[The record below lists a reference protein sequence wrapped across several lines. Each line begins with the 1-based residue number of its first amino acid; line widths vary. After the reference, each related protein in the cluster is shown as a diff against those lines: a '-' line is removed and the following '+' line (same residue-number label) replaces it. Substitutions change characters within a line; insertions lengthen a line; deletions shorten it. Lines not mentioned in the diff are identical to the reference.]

1 MNEKLVHESRVNI
14 RFNEVDVLGI
24 VWHGHYIKYF
34 EDGRED
40 FGRKYGLGYMDF
52 YRKGF
57 LVPIVS
63 IQCDYK
69 RPLVYG
75 DELTIRTIYEPSDAA
90 KLIFHYFIY
99 RNNEKELV
107 AQGKSVQVFLSA
119 NDQQLQI
126 INPPFFESWKLQ
138 NLG

>member
-1 MNEKLVHESRVNI
+1 
-14 RFNEVDVLGI
+14 VDVLGI

-52 YRKGF
+52 YREGF

-69 RPLVYG
+69 RPLIYG
-75 DELTIRTIYEPSDAA
+75 DELNIRTVYEPSDAA

-99 RNNEKELV
+99 RNNEQELV
-107 AQGKSVQVFLSA
+107 AQGKSVQVFLSRA
-119 NDQQLQI
+119 DQQLQI
-126 INPPFFESWKLQ
+126 INPPFFESWKTQ
-138 NLG
+138 NLR

>member
-52 YRKGF
+52 YREGF

-69 RPLVYG
+69 RPLIYG
-75 DELTIRTIYEPSDAA
+75 DELNIRTVYEPSDAA

-99 RNNEKELV
+99 RNNEQELV
-107 AQGKSVQVFLSA
+107 AQGKSVQVFLSRA
-119 NDQQLQI
+119 DQQLQI
-126 INPPFFESWKLQ
+126 INPPFFESWKTQ
-138 NLG
+138 NLR